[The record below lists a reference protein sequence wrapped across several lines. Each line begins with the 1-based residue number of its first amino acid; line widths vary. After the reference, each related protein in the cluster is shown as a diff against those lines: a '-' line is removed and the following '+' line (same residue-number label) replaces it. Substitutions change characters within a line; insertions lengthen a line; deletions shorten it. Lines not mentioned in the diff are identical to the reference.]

1 MQFGA
6 QLVNYSITWEE
17 LLSTIKLVEAGRWH
31 SLYYSDHFLTPVPG
45 AGLEDRPALE
55 GWSLITATAAVT
67 KRLRLGILVTG
78 NTYRNPAL
86 LAKMAATVDQISNGR
101 LNLGIGAGWYK
112 GEHEAFG
119 WEFPSVRE
127 RCDRLEEAV
136 ELIKML
142 FTAEGPVDYNGRYYK
157 LNKAYFSP
165 ACTQKPHIPIMIG
178 GNGEKRT
185 LRTLARFG
193 DICNLD
199 FNYPSSPELF
209 KHKMEVI
216 ERHCEDI
223 GRNPGEIKKTIHI
236 PLRLENDEK
245 KAAQLRKARGEWA
258 MYGTA
263 SFIID
268 RIQQYIDVGVEEIM
282 FGGVPSKPK
291 LFKRINEEILSAFN
305 K

>member
-1 MQFGA
+1 MLFGA
-6 QLVNYSITWEE
+6 QLVNYLITWEE

-31 SLYYSDHFLTPVPG
+31 SLYYSDHFLTPAPG
-45 AGLEDRPALE
+45 AGLEDKPALE
-55 GWSLITATAAVT
+55 GWSLITATAAIT

-165 ACTQKPHIPIMIG
+165 TCTQKPHIPIMVG

-185 LRTLARFG
+185 LRTLAKFG

-199 FNYPSSPELF
+199 FNYPASPELF

-223 GRNPGEIKKTIHI
+223 GRDPTEIKKTIHI
-236 PLRLENDEK
+236 PLRLETDEK
-245 KAAQLRKARGEWA
+245 RAAQLRKARGEWIL
-258 MYGTA
+258 YGTA

-268 RIQQYIDVGVEEIM
+268 RIQQYEDAGVEEIM
-282 FGGVPSKPK
+282 FGGVPSKPG
-291 LFKRINEEILSAFN
+291 LYERINEEILSAYN
-305 K
+305 Q